1 MLVMIGALE
10 RVIARGMTAHA
21 ARMRQQFS
29 DLGKNRARAFCLI
42 CDRFKFRWAFEIL
55 VDHGPWLGFRK
66 SGRKRGR
73 PRAAYCCRQKNERT
87 DIAPSPQI

>member
-1 MLVMIGALE
+1 
-10 RVIARGMTAHA
+10 
-21 ARMRQQFS
+21 
-29 DLGKNRARAFCLI
+29 
-42 CDRFKFRWAFEIL
+42 